1 MAPIETS
8 HHPDADGTPKFAAV
22 ILAGGSGTRFWP
34 RSRRSRAKQVLA
46 LDGESTMIQQTL
58 ERLLTVAAP
67 EDVWVITN
75 RWLEDVI
82 SEQLPSVPAAHI
94 LSEPCPRNTAPAC
107 ALAAFLLE
115 RTAPDTVL
123 GIFPSDHVVAN
134 TARFARVLATGIRI
148 AAAGENIV
156 VLGVPPTR
164 PETGYGYIE
173 RGESV
178 PLDLIAPE
186 AFEIPEASESPE
198 SAAAQEQEAPIVAHR
213 VRRFR
218 EKPDAHTAERF
229 LSLGNYVW
237 NGGIFLWS
245 VRTLANAI
253 REHAPDMAPIL
264 ETIAAAFGTDDF
276 EHVFAQ
282 QYPLC
287 ENISID
293 YAVLEPRSSKGE
305 KRSRIFSLPADF
317 GWSDLGSWASLHEHR
332 SAQEADNVVDGETTS
347 LMAIQSSG
355 NYVHAPGRMVALLGV
370 QDLVVV
376 ETADALLI
384 TTRGRSQDVSKL
396 VHAIHQSGREDL
408 I

>member
-1 MAPIETS
+1 MDSATSTAPQ
-8 HHPDADGTPKFAAV
+8 PKFAAV

-46 LDGESTMIQQTL
+46 LDGERTMIQQTL
-58 ERLLTVAAP
+58 ARLLPVTAI
-67 EDVWVITN
+67 ENVWVITN
-75 RWLEDVI
+75 ALLEGVI
-82 SEQLPSVPAAHI
+82 ADQLSGVPAAHI

-115 RTAPDTVL
+115 RTEPDTIL
-123 GIFPSDHVVAN
+123 GIFPSDHVVIN
-134 TARFARVLATGIRI
+134 QARFAEVLSAAIRL
-148 AAAGENIV
+148 ASAGENIV

-173 RGESV
+173 EGEPV
-178 PLDLIAPE
+178 
-186 AFEIPEASESPE
+186 EAS
-198 SAAAQEQEAPIVAHR
+198 AGIQAHR

-229 LSLGNYVW
+229 LSLGNFVW

-245 VRTLANAI
+245 ARTLSNAI

-264 ETIAAAFGTDDF
+264 ETIAAAYGTPQF
-276 EHVFAQ
+276 EQVFAE

-293 YAVLEPRSSKGE
+293 YAVLERRSAKGE
-305 KRSRIFSLPADF
+305 QRSRIFSLPADF
-317 GWSDLGSWASLHEHR
+317 GWNDLGSWASLHEHLGT
-332 SAQEADNVVDGETTS
+332 SESDNIHDGETTG
-347 LMAIQSSG
+347 LVAIQSTG
-355 NYVHAPGRMVALLGV
+355 NYVFAPGRMVALLGV
-370 QDLVVV
+370 SDLVVV
-376 ETADALLI
+376 ETEDALLI
-384 TTRGRSQDVSKL
+384 TTRHRSQDVSKVVRAL
-396 VHAIHQSGREDL
+396 HDSGREEL